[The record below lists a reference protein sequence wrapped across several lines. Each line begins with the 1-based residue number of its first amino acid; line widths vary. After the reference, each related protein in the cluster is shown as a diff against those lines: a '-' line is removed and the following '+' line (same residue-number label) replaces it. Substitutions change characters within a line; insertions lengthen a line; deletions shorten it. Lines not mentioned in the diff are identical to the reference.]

1 MNLKIKNESEV
12 TMKILFMIPALSY
25 SGAPK
30 MLSWVANQMTEKE
43 HEVSVVSFFSDI
55 AEHNLNER
63 VKLHCLN
70 IKQSKKRIIRN
81 TVGMFKT
88 IRALHKYVKSYNP
101 DLIVSFLD
109 SVGYV
114 YLGYNKIFGR
124 RKIVVSERVD
134 PYQYKGFI
142 SKVRFWLMKKATAS
156 VFQTDGAREYFK
168 KYPKIYGNSTVI
180 PNPVFLKED
189 IQQNLSNYE
198 VLFTE
203 RDNRIVTVG
212 RLSLKQKRQDVLI
225 DAFEKVHKIHPELK
239 LVIYGDGESKQSIE
253 DIIKSKNLEDSVVLA
268 GKTLSVEKEIY
279 NARAFVLSSD
289 FEGIPNSLIE
299 ALALGVPS
307 VATDCSP
314 GGARLL
320 IKDGENGFL
329 VDRGNSNSLAEK
341 LLELVENEETS
352 NKFSQNAPKIINE
365 FSEEKIASMWE
376 NYFIKT
382 INSK

>member
-1 MNLKIKNESEV
+1 
-12 TMKILFMIPALSY
+12 MKILFMIPALSY

-30 MLSWVANQMTEKE
+30 MLSWIANQMAEKD
-43 HEVSVVSFFSDI
+43 HEVSIVSFFSDI
-55 AEHNLNER
+55 AEHDLNER
-63 VKLHCLN
+63 IKLHCLSIN
-70 IKQSKKRIIRN
+70 QSKSRIVRN
-81 TVGMFKT
+81 TFGMFKT
-88 IRALHKYVKSYNP
+88 IRTLHKYVKSYNP
-101 DLIVSFLD
+101 DLILAFSNSVSF
-109 SVGYV
+109 V
-114 YLGYNKIFGR
+114 YLAYNKIFER
-124 RKIVVSERVD
+124 RKIIISERAD
-134 PYQYKGFI
+134 PYQYKGILAKSRIHF
-142 SKVRFWLMKKATAS
+142 MKKASAS

-168 KYPKIYGNSTVI
+168 KYSKIYENSTVI
-180 PNPVFLKED
+180 PNPVFLKDD
-189 IQQNLSNYE
+189 IQQNLNDYK
-198 VLFTE
+198 VTFAE

-253 DIIKSKNLEDSVVLA
+253 DIIKFKNLEDSVILA
-268 GKTLSVEKEIY
+268 GKTLTVEKEIY
-279 NARAFVLSSD
+279 NAKAFVLSSD

-329 VDRGNSNSLAEK
+329 VDCGNSNALAEK
-341 LLELVENEETS
+341 LLELVENEEIS